1 MTGADFW
8 LLNQTQVPVTSI
20 EVSRPEETNWGVNRL
35 GTATLAAGA
44 RFLVELP
51 KDGKCSYDLRVKF
64 RGGNVF
70 EQRNI
75 DTCKISEYRLDVA
88 GSPPATAPAVAT
100 GAPATASGPIRVT
113 FVNAFRR
120 TLTELRVSLSASTDW
135 GNDRLGNDMVLPQGR
150 WDLTLP
156 ADQGC
161 EYDVQAR
168 FDLASD
174 QEMLRVNLC
183 TARTV
188 TIRGPRPGTIY
199 TYGTGF
205 RISAAG
211 HVMTNNH
218 VVQGCGSV
226 AILAKDKRFA
236 LRMIGQ
242 DPVADLA
249 VLQQLDL
256 VTPFLSFRNPQS
268 PVRLAERAISIGYPI
283 PSQLGDRVVTEGIV
297 NALTGGQGDAT
308 RYQLQTPIQP
318 GNSGGPIFDRSGLV
332 IGVAVSGITSAGGR
346 AIQNVNFAV
355 SPTIAA
361 HFAESLGV
369 QLRYE
374 PGSQEMSTADVMD
387 RNGDRVLQLACL
399 N

>member
-1 MTGADFW
+1 
-8 LLNQTQVPVTSI
+8 
-20 EVSRPEETNWGVNRL
+20 
-35 GTATLAAGA
+35 
-44 RFLVELP
+44 
-51 KDGKCSYDLRVKF
+51 
-64 RGGNVF
+64 
-70 EQRNI
+70 
-75 DTCKISEYRLDVA
+75 
-88 GSPPATAPAVAT
+88 
-100 GAPATASGPIRVT
+100 
-113 FVNAFRR
+113 
-120 TLTELRVSLSASTDW
+120 
-135 GNDRLGNDMVLPQGR
+135 
-150 WDLTLP
+150 
-156 ADQGC
+156 
-161 EYDVQAR
+161 
-168 FDLASD
+168 
-174 QEMLRVNLC
+174 
-183 TARTV
+183 
-188 TIRGPRPGTIY
+188 
-199 TYGTGF
+199 
-205 RISAAG
+205 
-211 HVMTNNH
+211 MTNNH

-283 PSQLGDRVVTEGIV
+283 PNQLGDRVVTEGIV
-297 NALTGGQGDAT
+297 NALTGGRGDAT

-332 IGVAVSGITSAGGR
+332 IGVAVSGIDSAGGR

-355 SPTIAA
+355 SLTVAA
-361 HFAESLGV
+361 HFAESLGI